1 MDNTVSENN
10 KRIAKN
16 TILLYVR
23 MVITMC
29 IGIFTSRIVLQNLGI
44 VDYGINNVVAGMVS
58 MFTFLNTTLAT
69 GTQRFITFA
78 LGERDLEK
86 SKRTFSTAFVVHF
99 VMAIALSLVILIGG
113 LWFMNGQLSIPHDRM
128 DAAYWVFYTAIITI
142 LLNVTQVPYM
152 STIIAHENM
161 SVYAYMAIYDA
172 VAKLIVAF
180 SLMFST
186 VDNLKLY
193 AILNLIISGTSI
205 LIYSIYCKKKYEEC
219 TVTWQVDKTLL
230 RSILGFSGWNVFGCA
245 AVIMNNQ
252 GVNILLNMFFGPIVN
267 AARGIA
273 NQVNGIVLQLVQN
286 FQTAANPQ
294 IVKYHASR
302 EDDRMIHLILNNARY
317 AGLLMAF
324 VLIPLYVEAPFVL
337 KVWLGEVPSETV
349 FFTRI
354 ILIQSLIQTMS
365 RPGVM
370 GIHAVGNMKAV
381 NILAGGNLLLIL
393 PATWIMLRLGIDL
406 NTVLIVNIIPW
417 LIEPVIEMILLDKYI
432 GFPIKK
438 FYTYV
443 YGNVLSISVVSYI
456 LTLVVHNS
464 ISNDVLAF
472 FASCSTSVIINGTL
486 IYYFG
491 LNKTMRNS
499 IKNKVISK
507 FKKL

>member
-1 MDNTVSENN
+1 MGNTVSENN
-10 KRIAKN
+10 KRIARN

-29 IGIFTSRIVLQNLGI
+29 IGLFTSRIVLQNLGV
-44 VDYGINNVVAGMVS
+44 VDYGINNVVAGMVT
-58 MFTFLNTTLAT
+58 MFTFLNSTLAT

-78 LGERDLEK
+78 LGERDIEK
-86 SKRTFSTAFVVHF
+86 CKRTFSTTFVVHL
-99 VMAIALSLVILIGG
+99 VMAIALSFVILIGG
-113 LWFMNGQLSIPHDRM
+113 LWFMNGQLSIPQERM

-142 LLNVTQVPYM
+142 LLNITQVPYM

-186 VDNLKLY
+186 VDNLKLF

-205 LIYSIYCKKKYEEC
+205 LIYRIYCIKKYEEC
-219 TVTWQVDKTLL
+219 TVSWQVDKKLL
-230 RSILGFSGWNVFGCA
+230 KSILGFSGWNVFGCA

-267 AARGIA
+267 AARGIS
-273 NQVNGIVLQLVQN
+273 NRLNSIVLQLVQN

-294 IVKYHASR
+294 IVKYHAGG
-302 EDDRMIHLILNNARY
+302 EDDRMINLILNNARY

-324 VLIPLYVEAPFVL
+324 VLVPLYVEAPFVL
-337 KVWLGEVPSETV
+337 KIWLGEVPAETV

-365 RPGVM
+365 RPVVM

-393 PATWIMLRLGIDL
+393 PATWIMLKLGIDL
-406 NTVLIVNIIPW
+406 ETVLIINIIPW
-417 LIEPVIEMILLDKYI
+417 LIEPMIEMVLLKKYI
-432 GFPIKK
+432 GFPIMR

-443 YGNVLSISVVSYI
+443 YGNVLSISVISYI
-456 LTLVVHNS
+456 LTLLVHRA
-464 ISNDVLAF
+464 ISNEIAAF
-472 FASCSTSVIINGTL
+472 FAACSTSVIVSGCL
-486 IYYFG
+486 IYYWG
-491 LNKTMRNS
+491 LNKTMRNT
-499 IKNKVISK
+499 IKNKIITK
-507 FKKL
+507 FKKS